1 MHDLGSKN
9 GTFVNSE
16 RVGEAR
22 LREGD
27 IVHFAQVE
35 FRVGRQD
42 FDESQVPG
50 LEPSTVSLGDMR
62 LPQQFV
68 EGVRELPELL
78 EGRQVTIA
86 VPADREPAE
95 RLGRRLRSARARA
108 ATPRLPEQPLE
119 LFRVAAAVGA
129 EAELSR
135 LFRETAPAAGAGPGA
150 LSGAVR
156 DVHPSE
162 LDTPTPVPDVVVLR
176 ERHPQLR
183 LTLEVHEGA
192 LADLASVDR
201 LRTQLSRAG
210 VGIAYDDFGAGQA
223 RLLELA
229 EVPPHYLKFDMLFV
243 RGIDTAPETRQRL
256 LTSLVSV
263 ARDLLVYTVAEGV
276 ETAEEA
282 EVCMRIGFT
291 HAQGFYFGRPRPLSE
306 ILVGGATPHPPD
318 PPSRYAGVNPAPLRA
333 CYLYAGVLRRT
344 PQAPLRYAGVNPAPL
359 RALCLRAG
367 CFVAGSSC
375 VLAQVLLQRGDG
387 FPEAGA
393 AEAEAQVG
401 VAHLLEDAAR
411 QEHHAG
417 SRGRAARR
425 TRAASPGWKRA
436 NAIGPASGGRH
447 ANRSA

>member
-1 MHDLGSKN
+1 MVRFYLESLVEGGRQLRRIAVHPLPFRVGRLHGLSLYLASESVSKEHAELELRDGQLWVRDLGSKN

-27 IVHFAQVE
+27 ILHFAQVE
-35 FRVGRQD
+35 FRVGRQELD
-42 FDESQVPG
+42 DTQPG
-50 LEPSTVSLGDMR
+50 LEPSTVSLGDMK

-68 EGVRELPELL
+68 EGARELPELL
-78 EGRQVTIA
+78 ERRQVTTLFQPIVSLPSGSVA
-86 VPADREPAE
+86 GYEA
-95 RLGRRLRSARARA
+95 LGRGRHV
-108 ATPRLPEQPLE
+108 RLPEQPLE

-135 LFRETAPAAGAGPGA
+135 LFRETALQLVQDIERFPP
-150 LSGAVR
+150 LFVNI
-156 DVHPSE
+156 HPSE
-162 LDTPTPVPDVVVLR
+162 LETPTLVPDVVVLR
-176 ERHPQLR
+176 EKHPQLR

-291 HAQGFYFGRPRPLSE
+291 HAQGYFFGRPKPLSE
-306 ILVGGATPHPPD
+306 I
-318 PPSRYAGVNPAPLRA
+318 
-333 CYLYAGVLRRT
+333 
-344 PQAPLRYAGVNPAPL
+344 
-359 RALCLRAG
+359 
-367 CFVAGSSC
+367 
-375 VLAQVLLQRGDG
+375 
-387 FPEAGA
+387 
-393 AEAEAQVG
+393 
-401 VAHLLEDAAR
+401 
-411 QEHHAG
+411 
-417 SRGRAARR
+417 
-425 TRAASPGWKRA
+425 
-436 NAIGPASGGRH
+436 
-447 ANRSA
+447 